1 MAVVFL
7 GFKRDQVDHP
17 LDGLGFLTPKSEGR
31 SLSGA
36 QFCST
41 MFTGRAPEG
50 FVSIAGYFGGARAPH
65 LACLPAADL
74 IELALTEFRDLI
86 GARGD
91 PAVARVRHWPMGL
104 PQYRIG
110 HPERAA
116 CLRIAGNRQPGL
128 FVTGNYLDGPS
139 VGTCLGLARET
150 AAAVHGIIDGSGVT
164 DSAENLA
171 V

>member
-1 MAVVFL
+1 MVIATQPHVAAHL
-7 GFKRDQVDHP
+7 
-17 LDGLGFLTPKSEGR
+17 LDGVDE
-31 SLSGA
+31 A
-36 QFCST
+36 
-41 MFTGRAPEG
+41 AA
-50 FVSIAGYFGGARAPH
+50 AGGIEAPH
-65 LACLPAADL
+65 LARLPAADL
-74 IELALTEFRDLI
+74 IDLARSEFRDLI

-116 CLRIAGNRQPGL
+116 CLRSAGDRQPGL

-139 VGTCLGLARET
+139 VGACLDLARET
-150 AAAVHGIIDGSGVT
+150 AAAVHEVIAGSEVT
-164 DSAENLA
+164 SSAENVA